1 MHIKSN
7 TNNIHLL
14 CIYVNDSIKI
24 QVSAYPEIASFRLF
38 NGHTQVNA
46 TDLMRIKYPGLKTL
60 SELGE
65 WILEQGEPTQEQI
78 DKKLK
83 DIRDNYSKAP
93 SLALSM

>member
-1 MHIKSN
+1 
-7 TNNIHLL
+7 
-14 CIYVNDSIKI
+14 
-24 QVSAYPEIASFRLF
+24 
-38 NGHTQVNA
+38 
-46 TDLMRIKYPGLKTL
+46 MRIKYPGLKTL